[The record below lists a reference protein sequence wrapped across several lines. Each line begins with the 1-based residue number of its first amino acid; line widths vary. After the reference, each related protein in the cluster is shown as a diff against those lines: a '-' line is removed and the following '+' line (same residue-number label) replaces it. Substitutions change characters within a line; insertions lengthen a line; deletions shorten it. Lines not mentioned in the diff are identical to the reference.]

1 MSIADRRTALMAT
14 ARRLIPPDNS
24 TVIRIALPDGPG
36 ADVVLGHL
44 SRDWGVL
51 GIKVERATPGE
62 AADFRLVDEVAPS
75 SSPAWFVRH
84 FRCSAT
90 PVCDSQLDEILDSAR
105 NTPVLAQR
113 SALLAQAAQRIDSLQ
128 LYIPI
133 AAPIRWSLVSARISG
148 FAGNRFAIHTL
159 TGLEQRLNRT
169 GD

>member
-1 MSIADRRTALMAT
+1 
-14 ARRLIPPDNS
+14 LIPPDKLA
-24 TVIRIALPDGPG
+24 VHRIALPEG
-36 ADVVLGHL
+36 AGAELLLTRL
-44 SRDWGVL
+44 SQDWGGL
-51 GIKVERATPGE
+51 GIKVERAAGGE
-62 AADFRLVDEVAPS
+62 AADLRLVDEVAPS

-84 FRCSAT
+84 FRCAAA
-90 PVCDSQLDEILDSAR
+90 PVCDAQLDEILDSAR